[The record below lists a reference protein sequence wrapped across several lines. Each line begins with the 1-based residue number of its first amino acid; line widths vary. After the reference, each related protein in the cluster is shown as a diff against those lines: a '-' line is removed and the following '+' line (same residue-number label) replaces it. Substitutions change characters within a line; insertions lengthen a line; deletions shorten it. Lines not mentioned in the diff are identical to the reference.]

1 MKNATILIY
10 HKRAERF
17 AEYLRKEADCT
28 IRTAVTPDEAAAQLA
43 GTDIILCW
51 QFPAELLSA
60 PEAKNVRWIQ
70 STGAGIDNLVNGAD
84 VPESITITR
93 IVDQFGKLI
102 SEYVLGYMLF
112 HNKGIE
118 RLLTNQQS
126 RIWGDHDVDTLE
138 GKVIGVAGLG
148 SIGAEV
154 VSRARAFH
162 MVVHGL
168 STTKGKAGL
177 VDRHYTADEWTA
189 FVREL
194 DYLVL
199 TLPLTP
205 ETRHVV
211 TLDVLQA
218 LKDNACLINVGRGP
232 LIVEEALVSHL
243 QSHPQQTAVLDVFD
257 KEPLPNDHPFW
268 SLPNVI
274 VTPHLSGP
282 SVAANVSRYFLNNL
296 ERFRRGEPLQGVV
309 DRQRGY

>member
-1 MKNATILIY
+1 MKEPTILIY
-10 HKRAERF
+10 HNRAEQY
-17 AEYLRKEADCT
+17 AEYLREAAGCS
-28 IRTAVTPDEAAAQLA
+28 IRTAATPDEAAEQLL

-51 QFPAELLSA
+51 QLPGALLSA
-60 PEAKNVRWIQ
+60 PEASTVRWIQ
-70 STGAGIDNLVNGAD
+70 STGAGIDTLINSSD
-84 VPESITITR
+84 VPDSIMITR

-102 SEYVLGYMLF
+102 AEYVLGYMLF
-112 HNKGIE
+112 HNKGIG
-118 RLLTNQQS
+118 RLLVDQQS
-126 RIWGDHDVDTLE
+126 RIWGEQHVETLE

-154 VSRARAFH
+154 VARARAFN
-162 MVVHGL
+162 MIVHGL
-168 STTKGKAGL
+168 SSSQEKAGL

-199 TLPLTP
+199 TLPLTE

-211 TLDVLQA
+211 TLDVLRE
-218 LKDNACLINVGRGP
+218 LKETACIINVGRGP
-232 LIVEEALVSHL
+232 LIVEESLVSHL

-282 SVAANVSRYFLNNL
+282 SRADDVSRFFLDNL
-296 ERFRRGEPLQGVV
+296 ERFKRGEPLKGIV